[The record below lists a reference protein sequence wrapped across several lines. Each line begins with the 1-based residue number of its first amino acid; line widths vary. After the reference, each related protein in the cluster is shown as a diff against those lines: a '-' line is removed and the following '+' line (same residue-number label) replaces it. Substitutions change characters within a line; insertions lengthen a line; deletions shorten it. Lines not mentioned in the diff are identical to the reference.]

1 MEEKELSSLVKYNS
15 QGLVP
20 VITQDA
26 ENGEVLMM
34 AWMNEE
40 SLQLTLE
47 TQKMTYYSRSRQS
60 LWLKGETS
68 GHYQR
73 LVSLAV
79 DCDGDTLLARVIQT
93 GAACHT
99 GQRTCF
105 YRSWI
110 PEQDAN
116 SSMAIE
122 NLERI
127 ESNE

>member
-1 MEEKELSSLVKYNS
+1 MKKQELFALVKYND

-26 ENGEVLMM
+26 TNGEVLMM

-40 SLQLTLE
+40 ALRLTLE
-47 TQKMTYYSRSRQS
+47 THRMTYYSRSRQS
-60 LWLKGETS
+60 LWIKGETS

-99 GQRTCF
+99 GNRTCF
-105 YRSWI
+105 YRSWA
-110 PEQDAN
+110 PERVSDT
-116 SSMAIE
+116 SGDE
-122 NLERI
+122 NT
-127 ESNE
+127 